1 MKSFERAY
9 VKVYLDRIKGNMEA
23 MQKRLPSDMKMIGV
37 VKADAYGHGAVAVAK
52 AVDAYVCGYAVA
64 EAGEALELRKNGIT
78 KPILIL
84 GPSPESR
91 YEEIIENEIS
101 EVVFDLKRA
110 KLLSDYALKMG
121 KKARIHIAVDTGMSR
136 IGYIPSREAAEE
148 IKTVSELPG
157 IELRG
162 MFTHFARAD
171 EADKASAF
179 RQLKRFRDFTAEV
192 KGLGV
197 DIPVCHC
204 ANSASIM
211 ELEDAYMDA
220 VRAGITM
227 YGLYPSDEV
236 DRSLVPIRP
245 AMELKSSITY
255 IKNIGPGT
263 EVGYGGTFRAE
274 KEMRIATVGIGY
286 ADGYPRSLSGHGS
299 VLVDG
304 KRAPILGRI
313 CMDQLMI
320 DVSNIPEAKEGDEIT
335 LLGRDGAEEITM
347 EELAAQSGVFHY
359 EIPCLINK
367 RVPRIYVDNGQIT
380 GVMTCGGSYKD
391 I

>member
-148 IKTVSELPG
+148 IKTVSKLPG

-274 KEMRIATVGIGY
+274 KDMRIATVGIGY

-320 DVSNIPEAKEGDEIT
+320 DVSEVEDVQEGDVVTLIGTQGSERVSVDAMSRAAHTINNETLTRIT
-335 LLGRDGAEEITM
+335 A
-347 EELAAQSGVFHY
+347 
-359 EIPCLINK
+359 
-367 RVPRIYVDNGQIT
+367 RVPRIYIRKG
-380 GVMTCGGSYKD
+380 
-391 I
+391 

>member
-136 IGYIPSREAAEE
+136 IGYLPSREAAEE
-148 IKTVSELPG
+148 IKTVSKLPG

-255 IKNIGPGT
+255 IKNIG
-263 EVGYGGTFRAE
+263 RD
-274 KEMRIATVGIGY
+274 RIC
-286 ADGYPRSLSGHGS
+286 
-299 VLVDG
+299 
-304 KRAPILGRI
+304 GRI
-313 CMDQLMI
+313 SEKSFRTRLC
-320 DVSNIPEAKEGDEIT
+320 
-335 LLGRDGAEEITM
+335 
-347 EELAAQSGVFHY
+347 
-359 EIPCLINK
+359 
-367 RVPRIYVDNGQIT
+367 
-380 GVMTCGGSYKD
+380 TC
-391 I
+391 